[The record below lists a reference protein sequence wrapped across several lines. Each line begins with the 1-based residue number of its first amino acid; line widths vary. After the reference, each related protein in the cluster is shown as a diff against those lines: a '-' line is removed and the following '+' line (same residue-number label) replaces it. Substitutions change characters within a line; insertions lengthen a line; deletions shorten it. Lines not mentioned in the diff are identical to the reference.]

1 MLEIT
6 SCDGGVRFRIK
17 VVPGASRTR
26 IAGELDGALKLAVA
40 APPEKGRANR
50 QVVALLAAT
59 LGVRATQVRIETG
72 RSSAYKL
79 CSVSG
84 ITAEQVHEALRRDKK
99 PGEKKERPG

>member
-6 SCDGGVRFRIK
+6 SSDDGVRFRIK

-50 QVVALLAAT
+50 QVLALLAAT

-84 ITAEQVHEALRRDKK
+84 VTAEQVHEALRRDKK
-99 PGEKKERPG
+99 PDPKKERPG